1 MFVETLLCGAIVTL
15 LTQIVKR
22 WIKPKFGSNG
32 VLIFVVFASIVYG
45 AFQYWSSFWSVET
58 LQAITQTVAYAI
70 AIYEILISKINNALE
85 THK

>member
-32 VLIFVVFASIVYG
+32 VLVFVILASIGYG
-45 AFQYWSSFWSVET
+45 AIQYWSSFWSVET
-58 LQAITQTVAYAI
+58 LQSIAQTLAYAV